1 MEPAQKP
8 QSASKVVPLHRGPA
22 FHEDA
27 STLLSDELLD
37 SGEAIATRHLAER
50 IQTLFDRADDTFFD
64 LADKAES
71 NTIQTLYFDAMRQLR
86 MDRKDIEQRF
96 IKGIH
101 RHFDSNSNEG
111 AQQPP
116 PSLDQLSLDDISLIK
131 DTDLEESLAIDGMV
145 AKAQQRYSQPLY
157 ALEQRLHHLSP
168 SRTLSIDTLPAG
180 PHALCVAFRKALC
193 HHDADLKIKLILY
206 KLFDKHVM
214 SALDDCYEDFNTF
227 LIRAGVL
234 PELKMQIRKV
244 PGQTSSAHGAAMPS
258 GDTAS
263 HTEGNFTSAGEGS
276 TDFLATLQHLLA
288 QAQGAH
294 QPGIVSTGMAALGAP
309 SGAIPTTGN
318 DLAPTVLSALT
329 GLQQQSVVAPVA
341 EAGAEGNATLRTQL
355 VTALGPEQA
364 ATLRQVDNDLID
376 IVSLLFDFI
385 LDDDNLPTA
394 AKALLARL
402 QIPMLKLAMLDRD
415 FFSHKKHPAR
425 RLLNLMANA
434 CLGLDEGTADKAGV
448 LDEVER
454 VVNRIL
460 DEFTDE
466 IGLFDTLLEEFSD
479 WQAREAQREDVVP
492 EPVSTRFR
500 RREEIA
506 LAKQW
511 VMASVAEHMA
521 GKPVPDILH
530 ALITGPWT
538 EVLLQTYLRHGEDD
552 VLWLEQI
559 RFIDI
564 LLWSVEP
571 KQAPGD
577 RRKLAGV
584 IQSLVYTLRDGLDQ
598 AGCPQ
603 EDVQRIIDSLES
615 YHMASLHGRRPGA
628 PVPGSAPGGDT
639 DTPSADTLQSTSE
652 GDLDVLISNMQAQL
666 ADLDRIE
673 ALLDAEEPNRKPD
686 NELNDEA
693 DNAPKNMNNPT
704 TPDEDG
710 ETAHD
715 AGANAGAATDP
726 NAFDNDAV
734 PAYIED
740 IVLSGPVGT
749 QEAPE
754 TPIDDASLR
763 VARELPVGAWLTFRT
778 DSGETRRGRLAWK
791 SDLLGQ
797 YTFVNWRYQVIA
809 DLSTQGLAAH
819 LRRGSASPINDIP
832 LFDRAMS
839 ALVNGL
845 KRTPA
850 RTAP

>member
-1 MEPAQKP
+1 MEPAQNP
-8 QSASKVVPLHRGPA
+8 QPTSKIIPLHRGPT

-37 SGEAIATRHLAER
+37 SSMAIATRHLAER

-71 NTIQTLYFDAMRQLR
+71 NTIQTIYFDAMRQLR

-101 RHFDSNSNEG
+101 RHFNSSGNEN

-116 PSLDQLSLDDISLIK
+116 LSLDQLSVDDISLIK

-180 PHALCVAFRKALC
+180 PHALCTAFRKALR

-214 SALDDCYEDFNTF
+214 STLDDCYEDFNTF

-244 PGQTSSAHGAAMPS
+244 PGQTSPVHGKAMPH

-263 HTEGNFTSAGEGS
+263 LTESDVTSGGEGG

-288 QAQGAH
+288 QAQSAS
-294 QPGIVSTGMAALGAP
+294 QPGMAANRVAPAAMGAP
-309 SGAIPTTGN
+309 GGTIPITGN
-318 DLAPTVLSALT
+318 GLTPTVLSALT
-329 GLQQQSVVAPVA
+329 GLQQQTVLVPC
-341 EAGAEGNATLRTQL
+341 EADVNGDATLRTQL
-355 VTALGPEQA
+355 LTALGPEHA

-434 CLGLDEGTADKAGV
+434 CLGLDEGTADKADV

-466 IGLFDTLLEEFSD
+466 IGLFDTLLEEFSA

-511 VMASVAEHMA
+511 VMATVAEHMA

-538 EVLLQTYLRHGEDD
+538 EVLLQTYLRHGEDG

-559 RFIDI
+559 RFVDI

-571 KQAPGD
+571 KQAPSD

-603 EDVQRIIDSLES
+603 EDIQRIIDSLES
-615 YHMASLHGRRPGA
+615 YHMASLHGRHPDV
-628 PVPGSAPGGDT
+628 PVPVSAANIDA
-639 DTPSADTLQSTSE
+639 DTPSADTLQGASE

-673 ALLDAEEPNRKPD
+673 ALLDAEEP
-686 NELNDEA
+686 
-693 DNAPKNMNNPT
+693 
-704 TPDEDG
+704 DG
-710 ETAHD
+710 ETGNAPNDMNNTAVPGGDTTHD
-715 AGANAGAATDP
+715 AGDAAASTNAADGDEP
-726 NAFDNDAV
+726 

-749 QEAPE
+749 RKAPD

-763 VARELPVGAWLTFRT
+763 LARELPVGTWLTFRT

-845 KRTPA
+845 KRTPTCA
-850 RTAP
+850 AP